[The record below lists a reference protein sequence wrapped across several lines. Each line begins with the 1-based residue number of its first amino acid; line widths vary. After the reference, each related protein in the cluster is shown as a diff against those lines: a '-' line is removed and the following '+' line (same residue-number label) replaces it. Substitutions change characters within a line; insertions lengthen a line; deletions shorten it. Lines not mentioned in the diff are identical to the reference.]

1 MCKDLETQAQD
12 YAEKA
17 ILRLRE
23 TIIATEDT
31 VFSAIAE
38 AYKQGYK
45 DALTIKSNKDDKQV

>member
-12 YAEKA
+12 YAEWQTCDIDSDA
-17 ILRLRE
+17 V
-23 TIIATEDT
+23 T
-31 VFSAIAE
+31 VWMIKQMLAE